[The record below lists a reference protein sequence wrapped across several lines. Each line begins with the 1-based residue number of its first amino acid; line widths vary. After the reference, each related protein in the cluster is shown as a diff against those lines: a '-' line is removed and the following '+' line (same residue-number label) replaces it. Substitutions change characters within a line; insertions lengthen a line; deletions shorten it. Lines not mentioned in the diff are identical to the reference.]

1 MATTTRIMRLILAA
15 GLCFVMHLAIQG
27 QQIIVNSNGD
37 KIIMY
42 PDGSWRALDA
52 QDSLL
57 LKQNLQKSETG
68 LDDGQ
73 DNYESSRN
81 KAEEQNFLIRQAQ
94 ELKVIILEEEKKVQ
108 NEFRLATNAQFK
120 AGEYLHNAEANKDL
134 IEPERIEAL
143 SQDYDMAVKE
153 LRDAKEKQQEIKKL
167 SADVISLTSAPEN
180 ITKKKLDQLKSKYNL
195 FLTHYEHTAVP
206 FAPYPKSYSPVAE
219 KHAAP
224 QKEMTTA
231 TAANA
236 STKTNTKEKGN
247 SAFLPPGS
255 RTRDY
260 HAQPYNCKI
269 RIDTI
274 DLDSK
279 RRQVQVAPSMIFT
292 HTDPDLRPYFKDKEL
307 ITCKGSLVKIGT
319 YVYLNIDFQIGSSHS
334 QNNFGALQKE
344 SLLRF
349 KLLNGDY
356 VSLYNIKADRGHIDP
371 YSGNIVFSGQ
381 YALGKDEIRK
391 LNSSALDKIRVLW
404 ATGYED
410 YDVYFIEFFKNQLN
424 CLEEAE

>member
-1 MATTTRIMRLILAA
+1 MRLFLAA
-15 GLCFVMHLAIQG
+15 GLCFVLHLVTLG

-68 LDDGQ
+68 LDAGQ
-73 DNYESSRN
+73 DNYESTRN
-81 KAEEQNFLIRQAQ
+81 KAEEQNFLIRQAH
-94 ELKVIILEEEKKVQ
+94 ELRIIILEEEKKVQ
-108 NEFRLATNAQFK
+108 SEFRLATNAQFK
-120 AGEYLHNAEANKDL
+120 AGEYLQNAEANKDL

-153 LRDAKEKQQEIKKL
+153 LRDAKQKQQEIKKL
-167 SADVISLTSAPEN
+167 SAEVIDLTSAPEK

-195 FLTHYEHTAVP
+195 FLTHYEHGAVP
-206 FAPYPKSYSPVAE
+206 FATYPKSYTPVVQ
-219 KHAAP
+219 KNSAP
-224 QKEMTTA
+224 PPGTTNA
-231 TAANA
+231 TASSA
-236 STKTNTKEKGN
+236 STKTDSKGKGN
-247 SAFLPPGS
+247 SSFLPPGS

-260 HAQPYNCKI
+260 HAQPYTCKI
-269 RIDTI
+269 SIDTI
-274 DLDSK
+274 DLESH
-279 RRQVQVAPSMIFT
+279 RRQVQVAPSLIFT

-307 ITCKGSLVKIGT
+307 ITCKGSLVKIGP
-319 YVYLNIDFQIGSSHS
+319 YVYLTIDFHIGSSHS

-349 KLLNGDY
+349 KLLNGEY
-356 VSLYNIKADRGHIDP
+356 VSLYNIKTDRGHIDP

-381 YALGKDEIRK
+381 YALGKADIKK

>member
-1 MATTTRIMRLILAA
+1 MRLFLAV
-15 GLCFVMHLAIQG
+15 GLCFVFHLASQG

-73 DNYESSRN
+73 DNDESSRN

-94 ELKVIILEEEKKVQ
+94 ELKFIILEEEKKVQ

-153 LRDAKEKQQEIKKL
+153 LKDAKQKQQEIKKL
-167 SADVISLTSAPEN
+167 SAEVITLTSAPER

-206 FAPYPKSYSPVAE
+206 FSPYPKTYAPVAE
-219 KHAAP
+219 KNSAAQP
-224 QKEMTTA
+224 GKS
-231 TAANA
+231 NA
-236 STKTNTKEKGN
+236 STTSASNKDDAKGKEN
-247 SAFLPPGS
+247 SSFLPPGS

-274 DLDSK
+274 DLQSQ
-279 RRQVQVAPSMIFT
+279 RRQVQVAPSLIFT

-307 ITCKGSLVKIGT
+307 ITCKGSLVKIGS
-319 YVYLNIDFQIGSSHS
+319 YVYLTIDFQIGSSHS

-381 YALGKDEIRK
+381 YALGKEEIRK
-391 LNSSALDKIRVLW
+391 LSSSALDKIRVLW

-410 YDVYFIEFFKNQLN
+410 YDVYVIEFFKNQLN